1 MTVTSY
7 SFLDLKD
14 LCQCLLEGIGKQEHK
29 RLEQLLKIIQS
40 ITVDEKYYDS
50 KKNGYASK
58 VKYVVSE

>member
-29 RLEQLLKIIQS
+29 RLELLKIIQR

-58 VKYVVSE
+58 VKSVVSE